1 MLGKAVKKC
10 KDIAEIVQNIL
21 REYSLHVMLR
31 AVGGV
36 AMLQKFKVQN
46 FKNFRDELVWDF
58 SNTKSYEF
66 HQNLV
71 P

>member
-1 MLGKAVKKC
+1 
-10 KDIAEIVQNIL
+10 
-21 REYSLHVMLR
+21 
-31 AVGGV
+31 
-36 AMLQKFKVQN
+36 MLQKFKVQN

-58 SNTKSYEF
+58 SDTKSYEF